1 VRIGEPRDDSP
12 ILTRTIA
19 TQKIVTCAS
28 PEYLSSRGEP
38 ETPQALNEHD
48 TLFLLSAEKGRSWR
62 FGTPQG
68 TFIYEGPGR

>member
-1 VRIGEPRDDSP
+1 MRVGEPRDDSP

-48 TLFLLSAEKGRSWR
+48 TLFLLSAEKRRSWR

-68 TFIYEGPGR
+68 SFIYEGAGR